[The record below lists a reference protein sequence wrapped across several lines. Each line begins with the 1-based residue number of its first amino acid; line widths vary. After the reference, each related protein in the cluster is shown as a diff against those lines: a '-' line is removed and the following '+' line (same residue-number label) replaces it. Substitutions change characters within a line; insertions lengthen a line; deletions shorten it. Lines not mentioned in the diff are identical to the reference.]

1 MDTVFEDF
9 RVGYGIN
16 ALNLEITTGADTAEI
31 FRSFACTQYSV
42 DKKASKV
49 RLYLWLEYYREGD
62 CICVENDDVKCKPD
76 TTTSNV
82 TLTYSFLNNSI
93 QCHISDVKTYSL
105 GDKKFKQ
112 FIRHIEMKQ
121 FNNLRYID
129 EKLFIKKKKSKESI
143 LEPILFNY
151 LKIADYCLKTNN
163 EKVKLIVDDLI
174 SKNEYFIKENNNL
187 KHYLYYLWYVNRL
200 KDSILKFQNTTIV
213 ENGVFNFGKC
223 LPRPSIDG

>member
-1 MDTVFEDF
+1 MRNSILYLVLVGLLISTSTNSQIIINYDRNKQVLFEHKNSMDTVFEDF

-16 ALNLEITTGADTAEI
+16 ALILDVTTGADTVEI

-49 RLYLWLEYYREGD
+49 RLNLWLEFYREGD

-93 QCHISDVKTYSL
+93 LCHISDVKTHPL

-121 FNNLRYID
+121 FNKLRHID
-129 EKLFIKKKKSKESI
+129 EKLFVKKKI
-143 LEPILFNY
+143 
-151 LKIADYCLKTNN
+151 
-163 EKVKLIVDDLI
+163 
-174 SKNEYFIKENNNL
+174 
-187 KHYLYYLWYVNRL
+187 
-200 KDSILKFQNTTIV
+200 
-213 ENGVFNFGKC
+213 
-223 LPRPSIDG
+223 